1 MVDKPAAAVEFA
13 HAREMQQALPEPSRT
28 YMGYVNDRN
37 VPALGA
43 LLLPHVALFEN
54 DPALSPELT
63 PGVTAPVFL
72 IHGTDDNVVPAY
84 ESQMLSERLS
94 RQVPVHLLIT
104 PLITH
109 AEVDRS
115 AGVVDIWRLIRFW
128 YALLNA

>member
-1 MVDKPAAAVEFA
+1 
-13 HAREMQQALPEPSRT
+13 
-28 YMGYVNDRN
+28 MGYVNDRN
-37 VPALGA
+37 VSALGA

-63 PGVTAPVFL
+63 PGVAAPVFL
-72 IHGTDDNVVPAY
+72 IHGLDDNVVPAY
-84 ESQMLSERLS
+84 ESQMLAERLS

-109 AEVDRS
+109 AEVDHPPS
-115 AGVVDIWRLIRFW
+115 VIEIWRLIRFW